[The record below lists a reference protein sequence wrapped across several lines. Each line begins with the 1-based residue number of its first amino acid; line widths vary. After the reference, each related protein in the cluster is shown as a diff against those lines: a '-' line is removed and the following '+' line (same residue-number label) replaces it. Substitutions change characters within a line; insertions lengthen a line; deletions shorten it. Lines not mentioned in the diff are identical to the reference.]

1 MENNTFIYVKK
12 AQYHE
17 TDQMGIIHHA
27 NYVKWMEEARLAY
40 LEELGLGYRQVEEEQ
55 VFSPVAGVGVS
66 YKAPVHFA
74 DEVEISVCV
83 KTYTSVKLELAYRFF
98 NKNTAQLCA
107 TASSLHCF
115 IKNGKIISLKKE
127 MPVLHDKLSALVP
140 KEV

>member
-1 MENNTFIYVKK
+1 MFTYAKK

-17 TDQMGIIHHA
+17 TDQMGVIHHA

-40 LEELGLGYRQVEEEQ
+40 LEELGLGYRQVEEEK
-55 VFSPVAGVGVS
+55 VFSPVAGVSVQ

-74 DEVEISVCV
+74 DEVEISVSV

-98 NKNTAQLCA
+98 NKTTAQLCA

-127 MPVLHDKLSALVP
+127 MPVLHEKLSALVP
-140 KEV
+140 EENK